1 MVAIALAAARLRRLS
16 EELSEHGLV
25 LDDRPEHQL
34 VLAEIDAALRPNV
47 HERRVASIGTVVQ
60 PTTASSTWEAGT
72 DLRIIRRPIGTTPLK
87 GARLFTD
94 GLSCWLVR
102 SATGDLVVNEWMVF
116 DRPTGSERDL
126 VVLAEVLGAT
136 VVQRHPSGS
145 VRIAGADGVWRWEGV
160 RWHHEP
166 PIASWVDAVAA
177 CAVHGDREVLE
188 TLLEFAVHDLGSRGI
203 GAILIYRPDGEADA
217 THADAALQA
226 RLPLPP
232 PLTVRRP
239 TDLAPLSHALAQLDG
254 ATVFDDAGTLRQIG
268 VRLVPSADA
277 ESSVEGYRGMRHTSA
292 RRYSADDPT
301 ATVIIVSED
310 GPVTVLRNGEFIGS
324 SAATS

>member
-1 MVAIALAAARLRRLS
+1 M
-16 EELSEHGLV
+16 
-25 LDDRPEHQL
+25 LDDRPEH
-34 VLAEIDAALRPNV
+34 VLILSEIDAALRPVV
-47 HERRVASIGTVVQ
+47 HERRVASMGTVIQ
-60 PTTASSTWEAGT
+60 PTTSSTTWEEGT

-87 GARLFTD
+87 GARLFAD
-94 GLSCWLVR
+94 GLSCWLIR
-102 SATGDLVVNEWMVF
+102 TATADQILTEWMVF
-116 DRPTGSERDL
+116 DRPAGSERDL
-126 VVLAEVLGAT
+126 VVLAEVMGAT
-136 VVQRHPSGS
+136 VVQRHPSGH
-145 VRIAGADGVWRWEGV
+145 VRVGGSWGVLRWEGV

-177 CAVHGDREVLE
+177 CAVHGDRAVLE

-217 THADAALQA
+217 AQSAGALQA

-254 ATVFDDAGTLRQIG
+254 ATVFDASGTLRQIG

-277 ESSVEGYRGMRHTSA
+277 ESSVAGYRGMRHTSA
-292 RRYSADDPT
+292 RRYSVDDPT